1 MNLTS
6 SPPRVHHQLVAIHPF
21 PNGNGRHTRLM
32 AEVCSVERLGREP
45 FTWGRASLT
54 EVSKLRTSYVA
65 ALKAA
70 DNHDI
75 EPLLRFA
82 RS

>member
-1 MNLTS
+1 
-6 SPPRVHHQLVAIHPF
+6 
-21 PNGNGRHTRLM
+21 M
-32 AEVCSVERLGREP
+32 ADLQIERLGGEP
-45 FTWGRASLT
+45 FSWGGGTLHDIGDLRAQ
-54 EVSKLRTSYVA
+54 YVA